1 MRLKK
6 CGDKLFLTDGLG
18 QLIKAEERIEVTDA
32 VGDERLNINGE
43 SIGMKNGEARVA
55 ATLIGD
61 GLVNLKLYSGGAW
74 YILEGILCEDGRLR
88 FNEDY
93 LSQYLVGGMMA
104 LHELEVKNRQLQTRV
119 EALERLCSGEE
130 FL

>member
-18 QLIKAEERIEVTDA
+18 QLIKDEERIEIIDA

-43 SIGMKNGEARVA
+43 SIGMKNGVARVA
-55 ATLIGD
+55 VTLIGD

-74 YILEGILCEDGRLR
+74 YVLEGILCEDGCLR

-93 LSQYLVGGMMA
+93 LSKYLVGGMMA
-104 LHELEVKNRQLQTRV
+104 LHELEVKNRQLLTRV
-119 EALERLCSGEE
+119 EALERLCSGED